1 MRLVAWASNYHGCQ
15 ERAAVVAP
23 PEGAAILR
31 RPMSLIVQK
40 YGGTSVGSLDRIRS
54 VAERVADTYR
64 EGHQVI
70 VVVSAMAGQ
79 TDKLLSM
86 GWELSNGPA
95 EREMDVLAS
104 SGEQVS
110 AALLAIQLNEI
121 GVPARSMLGHQA
133 RIVTDNVHRKA
144 RIRTIDGTGLRSS
157 LETGNV
163 LVVAG
168 FQGTDAYGNITTL
181 GRGGSDTS
189 AVAIAA
195 AVKADVC
202 EICTDVDGVYTTDPG
217 VCSNARKIKHIS
229 YEEMLE
235 LSSQGAKVLQIRAVE
250 LAMKHRL
257 TLHVR
262 SSFSK
267 EEGTIVTDEEHL
279 LEKVIV
285 AGVTA
290 DKNTVKL
297 TVRALPDHPG
307 VVASVFEPLAK
318 ANISVDMI
326 IQNVSKAGHTDLT
339 FTVSREDADRAEDVA
354 KELVASVDAEGVVR
368 DDAVAKVS
376 IVGVGMRNHA
386 GTAAR
391 MFRLLADN
399 SINIQ
404 AISTS
409 EIKTS
414 CLIGADHADRAVEVL
429 HDGFDLGES
438 AT

>member
-1 MRLVAWASNYHGCQ
+1 
-15 ERAAVVAP
+15 
-23 PEGAAILR
+23 
-31 RPMSLIVQK
+31 MSLVVQK

-54 VAERVADTYR
+54 VAERVAATYR
-64 EGHQVI
+64 DGHQVI

-144 RIRTIDGTGLRSS
+144 RIRTIDATGLRSS

-217 VCSNARKIKHIS
+217 LCSNARKIKRIS

-285 AGVTA
+285 AGVAA

-307 VVASVFEPLAK
+307 VVASVFEPLAE

-354 KELVASVDAEGVVR
+354 KELVASVDAEGVLR

-429 HDGFDLGES
+429 HDGFDLG
-438 AT
+438 ATSRGRDR

>member
-1 MRLVAWASNYHGCQ
+1 
-15 ERAAVVAP
+15 
-23 PEGAAILR
+23 
-31 RPMSLIVQK
+31 MSLVVQK
-40 YGGTSVGSLDRIRS
+40 YGGTSVGSLDRIRL
-54 VAERVADTYR
+54 VAERVAETFR

-70 VVVSAMAGQ
+70 VVVSAMAGE
-79 TDKLLSM
+79 TDRLLTM
-86 GWELSNGPA
+86 GWELSEHPA
-95 EREMDVLAS
+95 GREMDVLVA

-133 RIVTDNVHRKA
+133 RILTDSVHTKA
-144 RIRTIDGTGLRSS
+144 RIRTIDGSGLRST
-157 LETGNV
+157 LETGQV

-168 FQGTDAYGNITTL
+168 FQGADAYGNITTL

-189 AVAIAA
+189 AVAVAA
-195 AVKADVC
+195 AVGADVC
-202 EICTDVDGVYTTDPG
+202 EICTDVDGVYTTDPSI
-217 VCSNARKIKHIS
+217 CPSARKIDRIS

-235 LSSQGAKVLQIRAVE
+235 LSSQGAKVLQIRSVE
-250 LAMKHRL
+250 LAMKHGMQ
-257 TLHVR
+257 LHVR

-267 EEGTIVTDEEHL
+267 SEGTIVTDEEHL
-279 LEKVIV
+279 LEKVVV
-285 AGVTA
+285 AGVAA

-307 VVASVFEPLAK
+307 VVASVFEPLAD

-339 FTVSREDADRAEDVA
+339 FTVSREDSDRAEDIA
-354 KELVASVDAEGVVR
+354 KKLVDSVGAEGVTR
-368 DDAVAKVS
+368 DDDVAKVS

-386 GTAAR
+386 GIAAR

-399 SINIQ
+399 DINIE

-414 CLIGADHADRAVEVL
+414 CLIEAEHADRAVVVL
-429 HDGFDLGES
+429 HDGFQLSHPAKG
-438 AT
+438 

>member
-1 MRLVAWASNYHGCQ
+1 
-15 ERAAVVAP
+15 
-23 PEGAAILR
+23 
-31 RPMSLIVQK
+31 MSLVVQK
-40 YGGTSVGSLDRIRS
+40 YGGTSVGSLDRIRM

-70 VVVSAMAGQ
+70 VVVSARAGE
-79 TDKLLSM
+79 TDRLLSM
-86 GWELSNGPA
+86 GWELSNRPA
-95 EREMDVLAS
+95 EREMDVLVS

-133 RIVTDNVHRKA
+133 RILTDNAHGKA

-195 AVKADVC
+195 AVNADVC

-217 VCSNARKIKHIS
+217 ICSDARKINCIS

-235 LSSQGAKVLQIRAVE
+235 LSSLGAKVLQIRSVE
-250 LAMKHRL
+250 LAMKHRMP
-257 TLHVR
+257 LHVR
-262 SSFSK
+262 SSFSNA
-267 EEGTIVTDEEHL
+267 EGTIVTDEEHL

-285 AGVTA
+285 AGIAA
-290 DKNTVKL
+290 DKKTVKL
-297 TVRALPDHPG
+297 TVSALPDHPG
-307 VVASVFEPLAK
+307 VVASVFEPLAE
-318 ANISVDMI
+318 AGISVDMI
-326 IQNVSKAGHTDLT
+326 IQNVSKQGHTDMT
-339 FTVSREDADRAEDVA
+339 FTVSREDADQAEGIA

-368 DDAVAKVS
+368 DDSVAKVS

-386 GTAAR
+386 GIAAR

-399 SINIQ
+399 GINIK

-414 CLIGADHADRAVEVL
+414 CLIEAEHADRAVTVL
-429 HDGFDLGES
+429 HDGFNLGKP
-438 AT
+438 AI

>member
-1 MRLVAWASNYHGCQ
+1 
-15 ERAAVVAP
+15 
-23 PEGAAILR
+23 
-31 RPMSLIVQK
+31 MSLVVQK
-40 YGGTSVGSLDRIRS
+40 YGGTSVGSLDRVRG
-54 VAERVADTYR
+54 VAKRVAQTHRD
-64 EGHQVI
+64 GHQVI
-70 VVVSAMAGQ
+70 VVVSAMAGE
-79 TDKLLSM
+79 TDKLLGM
-86 GWELSNGPA
+86 GWELSERPA
-95 EREMDVLAS
+95 EREMDVLVS

-110 AALLAIQLNEI
+110 AALLAIQLNEL
-121 GVPARSMLGHQA
+121 GVPARSLLGHQA
-133 RIVTDNVHRKA
+133 RILTDNVHRKA
-144 RIRTIDGTGLRSS
+144 RIRTIDGGALRD
-157 LETGNV
+157 LLAGGNV

-217 VCSNARKIKHIS
+217 VCPKARKIPRIS

-235 LSSQGAKVLQIRAVE
+235 LSSLGAKVLQIRSVE
-250 LAMKHRL
+250 LAMKHRMP
-257 TLHVR
+257 LHVR
-262 SSFSK
+262 SSFSNV
-267 EEGTIVTDEEHL
+267 EGTIVTDEQNL

-285 AGVTA
+285 AGVAA
-290 DKNTVKL
+290 DKKTVKL
-297 TVRALPDHPG
+297 TVIALPDNPG
-307 VVASVFEPLAK
+307 VVASVFEPLAE

-326 IQNVSKAGHTDLT
+326 IQNVSRQGHTDLT
-339 FTVSREDADRAEDVA
+339 FTVSREDAARAEEIA
-354 KELVASVDAEGVVR
+354 KQLVADVGAEGVGR

-386 GTAAR
+386 GIAAR

-399 SINIQ
+399 DINIA

-414 CLIGADHADRAVEVL
+414 CLIEAEHADRAVAIL
-429 HDGFDLGES
+429 HDGFELDKTG
-438 AT
+438 A

>member
-1 MRLVAWASNYHGCQ
+1 
-15 ERAAVVAP
+15 
-23 PEGAAILR
+23 
-31 RPMSLIVQK
+31 MSLVVQK
-40 YGGTSVGSLDRIRS
+40 YGGTSVSTLDRIRR

-70 VVVSAMAGQ
+70 VVVSAMAGE

-86 GWELSNGPA
+86 GWELSHAPA
-95 EREMDVLAS
+95 EREMDVLVS

-133 RIVTDNVHRKA
+133 RILTDNVHRKA

-217 VCSNARKIKHIS
+217 VCSNARKMKCIS

-235 LSSQGAKVLQIRAVE
+235 LSSQGAKVLQIRSVE
-250 LAMKHRL
+250 LAMKHRMP
-257 TLHVR
+257 LHVR

-279 LEKVIV
+279 LEK
-285 AGVTA
+285 
-290 DKNTVKL
+290 
-297 TVRALPDHPG
+297 
-307 VVASVFEPLAK
+307 
-318 ANISVDMI
+318 
-326 IQNVSKAGHTDLT
+326 
-339 FTVSREDADRAEDVA
+339 
-354 KELVASVDAEGVVR
+354 
-368 DDAVAKVS
+368 
-376 IVGVGMRNHA
+376 
-386 GTAAR
+386 
-391 MFRLLADN
+391 
-399 SINIQ
+399 
-404 AISTS
+404 
-409 EIKTS
+409 
-414 CLIGADHADRAVEVL
+414 
-429 HDGFDLGES
+429 
-438 AT
+438 

>member
-1 MRLVAWASNYHGCQ
+1 
-15 ERAAVVAP
+15 
-23 PEGAAILR
+23 
-31 RPMSLIVQK
+31 MSLVVQK
-40 YGGTSVGSLDRIRS
+40 YGGTSVGSLDRIRG
-54 VAERVADTYR
+54 VAKRVAQTHRD
-64 EGHQVI
+64 GHQVI
-70 VVVSAMAGQ
+70 VVVSAMAGE
-79 TDKLLSM
+79 TDKLLGM
-86 GWELSNGPA
+86 GWELSERPA
-95 EREMDVLAS
+95 EREMDVLVS

-110 AALLAIQLNEI
+110 AALLAIQLNEL
-121 GVPARSMLGHQA
+121 GVPARSLLGHQA
-133 RIVTDNVHRKA
+133 RILTDNVHRKA
-144 RIRTIDGTGLRSS
+144 RIRTIDGGALRD
-157 LETGNV
+157 LLAGGNV

-217 VCSNARKIKHIS
+217 VCPKARKIPRIS

-235 LSSQGAKVLQIRAVE
+235 LSSLGAKVLQIRSVE
-250 LAMKHRL
+250 LAMKHRMP
-257 TLHVR
+257 LHVR
-262 SSFSK
+262 SSFSNV
-267 EEGTIVTDEEHL
+267 EGTIVTDEQNL

-285 AGVTA
+285 AGVAA
-290 DKNTVKL
+290 DKKTVKL
-297 TVRALPDHPG
+297 TVIALPDNPG
-307 VVASVFEPLAK
+307 VVASVFEPLAE

-326 IQNVSKAGHTDLT
+326 IQNVSRQGHTDLT
-339 FTVSREDADRAEDVA
+339 FTVSREDAARAEEIA
-354 KELVASVDAEGVVR
+354 KQLVADVGAEGVGR

-386 GTAAR
+386 GIAAR

-399 SINIQ
+399 DINIA

-414 CLIGADHADRAVEVL
+414 CLIEAEHADRAVAIL
-429 HDGFDLGES
+429 HDGFELDKTG
-438 AT
+438 A

>member
-1 MRLVAWASNYHGCQ
+1 
-15 ERAAVVAP
+15 
-23 PEGAAILR
+23 
-31 RPMSLIVQK
+31 
-40 YGGTSVGSLDRIRS
+40 
-54 VAERVADTYR
+54 
-64 EGHQVI
+64 
-70 VVVSAMAGQ
+70 
-79 TDKLLSM
+79 
-86 GWELSNGPA
+86 
-95 EREMDVLAS
+95 
-104 SGEQVS
+104 
-110 AALLAIQLNEI
+110 
-121 GVPARSMLGHQA
+121 MLGHQA

-285 AGVTA
+285 AGVAA

>member
-1 MRLVAWASNYHGCQ
+1 
-15 ERAAVVAP
+15 
-23 PEGAAILR
+23 
-31 RPMSLIVQK
+31 MSLVVQK
-40 YGGTSVGSLDRIRS
+40 YGGTSVGSLDRIRM

-64 EGHQVI
+64 EGHKVI
-70 VVVSAMAGQ
+70 VVVSAMAGE
-79 TDKLLSM
+79 TDRLLTM
-86 GWELSNGPA
+86 GLELCARPS
-95 EREMDVLAS
+95 EREMDVLVA

-133 RIVTDNVHRKA
+133 RILTDSAHTKA
-144 RIRTIDGTGLRSS
+144 RIRTIDGTGLRST
-157 LETGNV
+157 LETGKV
-163 LVVAG
+163 LVLTG

-189 AVAIAA
+189 AVAVAA
-195 AVKADVC
+195 AVEADVC

-217 VCSNARKIKHIS
+217 VCPNARKIDRIS

-235 LSSQGAKVLQIRAVE
+235 LSSLGAKVLQIRSVE
-250 LAMKHRL
+250 LAMKHGL
-257 TLHVR
+257 PLHVR
-262 SSFSK
+262 SSFSNA
-267 EEGTIVTDEEHL
+267 EGTMVTDEKHL
-279 LEKVIV
+279 LERVVV
-285 AGVTA
+285 AGVAA
-290 DKNTVKL
+290 DKKTVKL

-307 VVASVFEPLAK
+307 VVASVFEPLAD

-339 FTVSREDADRAEDVA
+339 FTVSREDADPAEAIANDIA
-354 KELVASVDAEGVVR
+354 QSVDAEGVGR
-368 DDAVAKVS
+368 DDEVAKIS

-386 GTAAR
+386 GVAAR

-399 SINIQ
+399 DINIQ

-414 CLIGADHADRAVEVL
+414 CLIEAEHADRAVVLL
-429 HDGFDLGES
+429 HDGFELEKPAG
-438 AT
+438 

>member
-1 MRLVAWASNYHGCQ
+1 MALV
-15 ERAAVVAP
+15 
-23 PEGAAILR
+23 
-31 RPMSLIVQK
+31 VQK
-40 YGGTSVGSLDRIRS
+40 YGGTSVGTLERIRMVAAR
-54 VAERVADTYR
+54 VAETHDD
-64 EGHQVI
+64 GNQVI
-70 VVVSAMAGQ
+70 VVVSAMAGE

-86 GWELSNGPA
+86 GWELSNRPA
-95 EREMDVLAS
+95 EREMDVLVS

-110 AALLAIQLNEI
+110 AALLAIQLNEL
-121 GVPARSMLGHQA
+121 GVRARSLLGHQA
-133 RIVTDNVHRKA
+133 RIVTENVFRKA
-144 RIRTIDGTGLRSS
+144 RIRTIDGEGLRS
-157 LETGNV
+157 LLDTGNV

-195 AVKADVC
+195 AVHADVC

-217 VCSNARKIKHIS
+217 VCPNARKIKSIS

-235 LSSQGAKVLQIRAVE
+235 LSSQGAKVLQIRSVE
-250 LAMKHRL
+250 LAMKHRM

-279 LEKVIV
+279 LEKVVV
-285 AGVTA
+285 AGVAA

-297 TVRALPDHPG
+297 TVSALPDHPG
-307 VVASVFEPLAK
+307 VVASVFEPLAD

-339 FTVSREDADRAEDVA
+339 FTVSREDADRAESIA
-354 KELVASVDAEGVVR
+354 KTLVASVNAQGVVR
-368 DDAVAKVS
+368 DDSVAKVS

-386 GTAAR
+386 GIAAR

-399 SINIQ
+399 GINIE

-414 CLIGADHADRAVEVL
+414 CLIKAEHADRAVTVL
-429 HDGFDLGES
+429 HDGFDLGKAS
-438 AT
+438 S